1 MAPTTEQILE
11 VAQKAV
17 KIFSKLGLECCLI
30 GSVASYLYGVTRPPN
45 DVDLVIL
52 STLYDQETLKRILV
66 REDPHFYLVSSKNPR
81 ATYKVLWYSL
91 ATRSYRYPLPTIDCK
106 VDILI
111 PGVLDVPDVPL
122 PRVLTLSGLP
132 VMPLVP
138 QLLLKLQGWSDHRLS
153 HRSDMQ
159 AKQYVDIRDIDA
171 LLEIAL
177 EKGAR
182 VKGGEEDDWIPESM
196 ITLANTRLRFYTR
209 YASRY
214 SVGKWRTLGL
224 SV

>member
-1 MAPTTEQILE
+1 M
-11 VAQKAV
+11 
-17 KIFSKLGLECCLI
+17 
-30 GSVASYLYGVTRPPN
+30 
-45 DVDLVIL
+45 IL
-52 STLYDQETLKRILV
+52 STLFDQETLKRLLV
-66 REDPHFYLVSSKNPR
+66 REDPRFYLVSSRNPR

-91 ATRSYRYPLPTIDCK
+91 SARISRYPLPTIDCK

-111 PGVLDVPDVPL
+111 PGVLNIPNVPI

-138 QLLLKLQGWSDHRLS
+138 QLLLKLQGWSDHRAS

-159 AKQYVDIRDIDA
+159 DKQYVDIRDIDA
-171 LLEIAL
+171 LLVIAL

-196 ITLANTRLRFYTR
+196 IALARTRLRSYTR
-209 YASRY
+209 FASRY
-214 SVGKWRTLGL
+214 SAGKWRELGL